1 MSNYPQGM
9 SLHGV
14 EIGSPL
20 TITYKNLNQDPVDPK
35 NNQYICSSG

>member
-14 EIGSPL
+14 EIGPPL
-20 TITYKNLNQDPVDPK
+20 TIPDKSQARI
-35 NNQYICSSG
+35 Q